1 MISKNSIVY
10 CKDLSKIEN
19 YQQAISEL
27 YQKYELHHRL
37 EIMPFSGKRVDKYYL
52 INQGMYYDVQPEA
65 LIFLTVTEHR
75 KLHFDGKRFQDFQYI
90 KGLKENNRIKKIK
103 KIKKDKSYKF
113 SEEARKRMSEA
124 GKGKHKGQHWKVVD
138 GKRVWY

>member
-19 YQQAISEL
+19 YQKAISDTTK
-27 YQKYELHHRL
+27 KYELHHRL

-52 INQGMYYDVQPEA
+52 MNQGMYYNVQPEA

-90 KGLKENNRIKKIK
+90 KGSKENNKIK
-103 KIKKDKSYKF
+103 KIKKEKTYKF
-113 SEEARKRMSEA
+113 SEESRKRMSEA
-124 GKGKHKGQHWKVVD
+124 GKGKHKGQHCKEVD
-138 GKRVWY
+138 RKRVWY

>member
-19 YQQAISEL
+19 YQKAISDTTK
-27 YQKYELHHRL
+27 KYELHHRL

-52 INQGMYYDVQPEA
+52 MNQGMYYNVQPEA

-90 KGLKENNRIKKIK
+90 KGSKENNKIK
-103 KIKKDKSYKF
+103 KIKKEKTYKF
-113 SEEARKRMSEA
+113 SEESRKRMSEA

-138 GKRVWY
+138 RKRVWY